1 MKKIMIA
8 AVLATAIG
16 CNGYDDFELRGRV
29 DELEDKVEAH
39 EQWLKQL
46 DASIQSL
53 NDANRAFTTLLNGGL
68 ITDVKPV
75 AGSDGRTGYEF
86 TITTGNGTVSTYT
99 VWDGENG
106 ADGAKGDTP
115 QIGVEQDED
124 GRWYWTLDG
133 KAMTDETGGKI
144 YASGMKGEQGTPGV
158 DGTPGKDGAP
168 GKDGTPGEKG
178 EQGDPGE
185 DGAPGEQGIQGWTPR
200 LKADKDPDKQGTED
214 KDTYYWWVGYDKNND
229 GQIKEEDGEKWEN
242 LGVEA
247 NITTEVATGLS
258 MKYDETAKTV
268 SFYENNTLIY
278 TFDVSVPETPEPI
291 VVTVETDDDVR
302 FYTGETKTYAY
313 RVEGVDNYI
322 VTAEWWKKDDA
333 FSVDVDEDGIS
344 VTANEPG
351 AKGYITVEVLGADGD
366 CRHTYFEVAAD
377 VPTVNLEIPTLDA
390 LGYLPV
396 AFGSGY
402 TQFDDFPVYTGAMIT
417 LDTPA
422 DVDLTFGIEV
432 SGYQPEECLDY
443 EETVTLKAGDT
454 QVLIPF
460 KFVNRASLI
469 LNNSEFISISP
480 SAGTVAH
487 IVNTY
492 KEVKPANNFSHKV
505 DISKSTEC
513 LFDMAQVPGWG
524 KSENNGYG
532 IEALFDGN
540 QESYMQTN
548 WSDAGGQ
555 QVFQD
560 HAAEI
565 ATYGVY
571 IDIALPIPAAITKI
585 TYKNPASGG
594 YRKAPCNFQFG
605 LLELGDND
613 FTEANLVYSS
623 EVNYQDAYAENTVYV
638 YHGGNLG
645 TAVRFGV
652 IGNPF
657 ADLKT
662 TPLSGFALAEMGS
675 KVEIMY

>member
-144 YASGMKGEQGTPGV
+144 YASGMKGEQGTPG
-158 DGTPGKDGAP
+158 KDGAP

-200 LKADKDPDKQGTED
+200 LKADKDPDKQGSED

-268 SFYENNTLIY
+268 SFYENGTLIY

-291 VVTVETDDDVR
+291 VVTVKTDDDVR

-313 RVEGVDNYI
+313 SVEGVDNYI

-333 FSVDVDEDGIS
+333 FSVDVDEDGIT

-377 VPTVNLEIPTLDA
+377 VPTVNLEIHTLNEY
-390 LGYLPV
+390 GYLPV
-396 AFGSGY
+396 AFGSSY

-443 EETVTLKAGDT
+443 DETVTLKAGDT

-469 LNNSEFISISP
+469 HEYTEWISISP
-480 SAGTVAH
+480 AAGTVAH
-487 IVNTY
+487 VADDEIEMTL
-492 KEVKPANNFSHKV
+492 ANNFSHEV

-513 LFDMAQVPGWG
+513 LFDMARVWG
-524 KSENNGYG
+524 TSANNGYG

-585 TYKNPASGG
+585 TYQNSISLI
-594 YRKAPCNFQFG
+594 PCRLQFG
-605 LLELGDND
+605 LLELGDED
-613 FTEANLVYSS
+613 FTVANRVEPSALD
-623 EVNYQDAYAENTVYV
+623 NYQDAYKWNTVYA
-638 YHGGNLG
+638 YDNGKLG
-645 TAVRFGV
+645 TAIRFG
-652 IGNPF
+652 IYSTASTDLNTNPLASF
-657 ADLKT
+657 R
-662 TPLSGFALAEMGS
+662 LAEMGS

>member
-39 EQWLKQL
+39 EQWLRQL

-99 VWDGENG
+99 VWDGEDG

-291 VVTVETDDDVR
+291 VVIVETDDDVR

-313 RVEGVDNYI
+313 SVEGVDNYI

-377 VPTVNLEIPTLDA
+377 VPTVYLYDDQVSKTLIGDASFTMFFASDMPESEELHVAIKIEGDDKNVFSCNTAYGDDTNLTWSGSSDYSYAVYNVNYAESHKLYAATFTLEAVEGYTIHFVNNVCNVVAVDEIERIQATYTTLDIFTVEGSMSSLQTLENENDEEGTDEIYYWGSA
-390 LGYLPV
+390 YWNLGAQVTEPEYGTYIEAEFDKNVVFLQFKWLPRANNLNSYPTEV
-396 AFGSGY
+396 DIYVSNDKQTWTKVEGVTTTVTNQAWKWGY
-402 TQFDDFPVYTGAMIT
+402 TSPCMFEEGFKYARFSVMDTNYDNSTFVVPFVSLQELWAM
-417 LDTPA
+417 
-422 DVDLTFGIEV
+422 GI
-432 SGYQPEECLDY
+432 Y
-443 EETVTLKAGDT
+443 E
-454 QVLIPF
+454 
-460 KFVNRASLI
+460 
-469 LNNSEFISISP
+469 
-480 SAGTVAH
+480 
-487 IVNTY
+487 
-492 KEVKPANNFSHKV
+492 
-505 DISKSTEC
+505 
-513 LFDMAQVPGWG
+513 
-524 KSENNGYG
+524 
-532 IEALFDGN
+532 
-540 QESYMQTN
+540 
-548 WSDAGGQ
+548 
-555 QVFQD
+555 
-560 HAAEI
+560 
-565 ATYGVY
+565 
-571 IDIALPIPAAITKI
+571 
-585 TYKNPASGG
+585 
-594 YRKAPCNFQFG
+594 
-605 LLELGDND
+605 
-613 FTEANLVYSS
+613 
-623 EVNYQDAYAENTVYV
+623 
-638 YHGGNLG
+638 
-645 TAVRFGV
+645 
-652 IGNPF
+652 
-657 ADLKT
+657 
-662 TPLSGFALAEMGS
+662 
-675 KVEIMY
+675 